1 MLKYLRKIND
11 VGITGRAARWYDKNS
26 RENRRAE
33 LAGYAREIACLVKSG
48 AEKGSGKP
56 QILEVAPGPG
66 YVSIELAKL
75 GNYHITGMDISA
87 DFVEIC
93 KTNAN
98 QEKVA
103 VDFVQGNV
111 SAMPFEGER
120 FDVLFCSAAFKNF
133 HDPLGALGEMYRV
146 LKPGGQGLIIDMNK
160 NTAAALRKAEVDK
173 MQVHGF
179 ERWFMIFAFGTFLR
193 NGAYTKKGFEA
204 LLTRSGFSK
213 WHVEEQGISLY
224 VHLYK

>member
-1 MLKYLRKIND
+1 
-11 VGITGRAARWYDKNS
+11 G
-26 RENRRAE
+26 
-33 LAGYAREIACLVKSG
+33 
-48 AEKGSGKP
+48 GKP

-66 YVSIELAKL
+66 YVLIELAKL
-75 GNYHITGMDISA
+75 GNYHLTGMDISA

-93 KTNAN
+93 KNNAN

-103 VDFVQGNV
+103 VDFIQGNV
-111 SAMPFEGER
+111 SAMPFNGES

-133 HDPLGALGEMYRV
+133 HDPLRALEEMYRV

-160 NTAAALRKAEVDK
+160 NTTSAIRKAEVDK

-179 ERWFMIFAFGTFLR
+179 ERWFMVFAFGTFLR
-193 NGAYTKKGFEA
+193 NGAYTKEGFEK
-204 LLTRSGFSK
+204 LLAPSRFSK
-213 WHVEEQGISLY
+213 WNVEEQGISLY